1 MAPAPSSVLGLDV
14 GAQRIGVAAAS
25 LAAGLARP
33 LTTLKHDDGFL
44 PALQTIIEDENAQ
57 ALVVGLPRGLD
68 GQHTAQTQAVE
79 TFTDE
84 LRRNCDLPVHL
95 QDEAVTSKQAES
107 ELQSRGKPYQRA
119 DIDALAA
126 TYILED
132 WLAGQRPPRQEPAT

>member
-33 LTTLKHDDGFL
+33 LTTLQNDDGFL
-44 PALQTIIEDENAQ
+44 PALRSIIETENAE

-68 GQHTAQTQAVE
+68 GQHTDQTRAVE
-79 TFTDE
+79 AFTDE
-84 LRRNCDLPVHL
+84 LRQNCSLPVHL
-95 QDEAVTSKQAES
+95 QDEAVTSKQAEA
-107 ELQSRGKPYQRA
+107 ELQSRGKPYERG

-132 WLAGQRPPRQEPAT
+132 WLAGQARQEEPTA